1 MFWDEGS
8 KVKVG
13 VVLLTKLFILRFLAS
28 SSARKLF
35 LNKLVGAR
43 SGVGNL
49 DYSTNRGS
57 FFNYPKDLLYILF
70 KKKR

>member
-13 VVLLTKLFILRFLAS
+13 VVLSTGTVLSFQRRISK
-28 SSARKLF
+28 
-35 LNKLVGAR
+35 NNLVEAR

-49 DYSTNRGS
+49 DYYVPRERVNV
-57 FFNYPKDLLYILF
+57 F
-70 KKKR
+70 